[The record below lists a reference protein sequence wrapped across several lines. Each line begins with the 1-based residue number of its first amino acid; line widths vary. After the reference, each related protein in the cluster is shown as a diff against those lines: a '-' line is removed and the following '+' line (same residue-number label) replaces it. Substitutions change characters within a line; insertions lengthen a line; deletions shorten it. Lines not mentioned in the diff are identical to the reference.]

1 MKEKKE
7 VKISLTTLIFIILLI
22 VILAGIII
30 YGGFYMFTNNL
41 LPDNDVKPEEV
52 VVQNKVEETETKKDV
67 NIVTNDDNNKDKLSI
82 TSFDLAILK
91 EENDKTNN
99 VHSPLSIKYAL
110 KMLEEGATGTTKE
123 QIKTLVGTKELPK
136 YKVSENMSLANA
148 LFVRD
153 TFGDSIKEEYKNT
166 LEEKYDA
173 EVIVDTFKSAE
184 PVNLWV
190 KNKTLNIIDNLLE
203 EIDPTTNFMLVNA
216 LAIDMEWENK
226 FFHPEGELFGFE
238 CYMPH
243 LNYRW
248 YSDYYLLERT
258 FDENQQVSTMEVI
271 ATINK
276 YDIINEIGK
285 DNIIS
290 TVSDA
295 FRKWGKGDN
304 THSGM
309 SFTDVYEVENPT
321 DEFIEEK
328 LQDYLNGY
336 KHNGYDI
343 TGYIDDIAS
352 NYKKIKATTDFEYF
366 VDNNVK
372 VFSKDLKEYDGTTLK
387 YIGIMPKE
395 ENLDA
400 YIENVTVDE
409 INGYISSLKGINL
422 EDSKDNVI
430 TEIYGT
436 IPKFKFDKEINLLDD
451 LKSLGV
457 TDVFDEEKAN
467 LDNLSDAEN
476 VYINDAVHKADIDF
490 NQDGIKAA
498 AATFLGGAGGG
509 EAFDYLYDVPVEK
522 IDITFD
528 KPYIFLVVDKETS
541 DVWFTGAVYE
551 PLKWED
557 DTTREPYDM

>member
-22 VILAGIII
+22 VVLAGIII

-190 KNKTLNIIDNLLE
+190 KNKTLNIIDSLLN

-226 FFHPEGELFGFE
+226 FFNPEGELFGFE

-243 LNYRW
+243 LDYRW
-248 YSDYYLLERT
+248 YTDYYLLERT
-258 FDENQQVSTMEVI
+258 FDKNQQVSTMEVI

-336 KHNGYDI
+336 KYNGYDI

-352 NYKKIKATTDFEYF
+352 NYKKIIATTDFEYF
-366 VDNNVK
+366 VDDNVK

-395 ENLDA
+395 ENLDT
-400 YIENVTVDE
+400 YIENVTADK
-409 INGYISSLKGINL
+409 INGYISNLKGINL

-430 TEIYGT
+430 TEIYGI

-457 TDVFDEEKAN
+457 TDVFDEEKAS

-557 DTTREPYDM
+557 DTTRDPYDM

>member
-30 YGGFYMFTNNL
+30 YGGFYMFSNNL

-52 VVQNKVEETETKKDV
+52 VVQNKVEEIEIKKDV
-67 NIVTNDDNNKDKLSI
+67 NIVTNDDNNEDKLSI

-91 EENDKTNN
+91 EENDKINN

-123 QIKTLVGTKELPK
+123 QIKSLVGTKELPK

-190 KNKTLNIIDNLLE
+190 KNKTLNIIDNLLNE
-203 EIDPTTNFMLVNA
+203 VDSTTNFMLVNA

-226 FFHPEGELFGFE
+226 FFHPGGEEFVSI

-243 LNYRW
+243 LDYRW
-248 YSDYYLLERT
+248 YTDYYLLERT
-258 FDENQQVSTMEVI
+258 FDKNQQVSTMEVI

-285 DNIIS
+285 DNIIN

-336 KHNGYDI
+336 KYNGYDI

-352 NYKKIKATTDFEYF
+352 NYKKIQATTDFEYF

-372 VFSKDLKEYDGTTLK
+372 VFAKDLKEYDGTTLK

-395 ENLDA
+395 ENLDT
-400 YIENVTVDE
+400 YIENVTADE
-409 INGYISSLKGINL
+409 INGYISNLKGINL

-457 TDVFDEEKAN
+457 TDVFDEEKAS

-476 VYINDAVHKADIDF
+476 VYINDAIHKADIDF

-557 DTTREPYDM
+557 DTTRDSFDM

>member
-82 TSFDLAILK
+82 TSFELAILK

-153 TFGDSIKEEYKNT
+153 TFGDYIKEEYKNT

-184 PVNLWV
+184 SVNLWV
-190 KNKTLNIIDNLLE
+190 KNKTLNIIDNLLD
-203 EIDPTTNFMLVNA
+203 EIDPRTNFMLVNA

-226 FFHPEGELFGFE
+226 FFHPEGEEFVSI

-243 LNYRW
+243 LKYGW

-258 FDENQQVSTMEVI
+258 FDKNQQVSTMEVI
-271 ATINK
+271 ATIDK
-276 YDIINEIGK
+276 YDIVNEIGK
-285 DNIIS
+285 DNIIK

-295 FRKWGKGDN
+295 FKAWAAGDN

-309 SFTDVYEVENPT
+309 SFADMYNVENPT
-321 DEFIEEK
+321 DEFVEEK
-328 LQDYLNGY
+328 LQTYLYGDIVNGY
-336 KHNGYDI
+336 EV
-343 TGYIDDIAS
+343 TGYLDDIDS
-352 NYKKIKATTDFEYF
+352 NYKQVKSTTDFEYF
-366 VDNNVK
+366 VDDNVK
-372 VFSKDLKEYDGTTLK
+372 VFAKDLKEYDGTTLK

-395 ENLDA
+395 ENLDT
-400 YIENVTVDE
+400 YIENVTANE
-409 INGYISSLKGINL
+409 INEYISSLKGINL

-457 TDVFDEEKAN
+457 TDVFDKEKAN

-498 AATFLGGAGGG
+498 AATFLGGAGAGDP
-509 EAFDYLYDVPVEK
+509 FDYLYEVPVEK

-557 DTTREPYDM
+557 DTTRAPYDM

>member
-248 YSDYYLLERT
+248 YTDYYLLERT

-336 KHNGYDI
+336 KYNGYDI

-372 VFSKDLKEYDGTTLK
+372 VFAKDLKEYDGTTLK

-395 ENLDA
+395 ENLDT

-409 INGYISSLKGINL
+409 INGYISSLKCINL

-557 DTTREPYDM
+557 DTTRDSYDM

>member
-22 VILAGIII
+22 VVLAGIII
-30 YGGFYMFTNNL
+30 YGGFYMFSNNL
-41 LPDNDVKPEEV
+41 LPNNDLKPEEV

-99 VHSPLSIKYAL
+99 VYSPLSIKYAL

-190 KNKTLNIIDNLLE
+190 KNKTLNIIDNLLNE
-203 EIDPTTNFMLVNA
+203 VDPTTNFMLVNA

-226 FFHPEGELFGFE
+226 FFYPEGELFTSQ

-243 LNYRW
+243 LDYRW

-258 FDENQQVSTMEVI
+258 FYENQQVSTMEVI
-271 ATINK
+271 ATIDK
-276 YDIINEIGK
+276 YDIVNEIGK
-285 DNIIS
+285 DNIIK

-295 FRKWGKGDN
+295 FKAWAAGDN

-321 DEFIEEK
+321 DEFIENE
-328 LQDYLNGY
+328 LQKYLYGGTEDGY
-336 KHNGYDI
+336 KYDGYLKDI
-343 TGYIDDIAS
+343 DS
-352 NYKKIKATTDFEYF
+352 NYKKVKSTTDFEYF
-366 VDNNVK
+366 VDDNVK

-395 ENLDA
+395 ENLDK
-400 YIENVTVDE
+400 YIENVTAED
-409 INGYISSLKGINL
+409 INGYISNLKGINL

-436 IPKFKFDKEINLLDD
+436 IPKFKFNKEINLLDN

-457 TDVFDEEKAN
+457 TDVFDEEKAS

-476 VYINDAVHKADIDF
+476 VYINDAVLKADIDF

-528 KPYIFLVVDKETS
+528 KPYMFIVIDKETS
-541 DVWFTGAVYE
+541 DVWFSGAVYE

-557 DTTREPYDM
+557 DTTRDPYDM

>member
-248 YSDYYLLERT
+248 YTDYYLLERT

-336 KHNGYDI
+336 KYNGYDI

-372 VFSKDLKEYDGTTLK
+372 VFAKDLKEYDGTTLK

-395 ENLDA
+395 ENLDT

-557 DTTREPYDM
+557 DTTRDSYDM

>member
-248 YSDYYLLERT
+248 YTDYYLLERT

-336 KHNGYDI
+336 KYNGYDI

-372 VFSKDLKEYDGTTLK
+372 VFAKDLKEYDGTTLK

-395 ENLDA
+395 ENLDT
-400 YIENVTVDE
+400 YIENVTADE
-409 INGYISSLKGINL
+409 INRYISSLKGINL

-557 DTTREPYDM
+557 DTTRDSYDM